1 MRLQDIFSRRLPA
14 LLLAAGI
21 LAADTAAA
29 HPPRN
34 VPRHA
39 APARKHD
46 VRLPAGQDAWRTE
59 PRHDLSLKVGAF
71 PFTSSNGTLG
81 IGTGNGDAWF
91 YPGIFATPGAMQYAK
106 IRYSPRTTA
115 GGITLA
121 YTYRATHLLSVG
133 AAFTYTGLYGDVTDA
148 RSGRK
153 IASNNTTTL
162 SIAPMLRLQWLN
174 RPIVRC
180 YSSLAIGP
188 AIDMMSIDD
197 SRETY
202 IGLSATIA
210 GVSVGRRLYGFAE
223 VGAGMQGIFSAGI
236 GYRF

>member
-21 LAADTAAA
+21 LAADIAAA
-29 HPPRN
+29 QPPKN
-34 VPRHA
+34 VPGHTE
-39 APARKHD
+39 PARKHD
-46 VRLPAGQDAWRTE
+46 VQLPAGHNTWRTE

-71 PFTSSNGTLG
+71 PFTA
-81 IGTGNGDAWF
+81 GNGPLGLLMDNDDTWV
-91 YPGIFATPGAMQYAK
+91 YTGIFATPDAMQDAK
-106 IRYSPRTTA
+106 VRYSPRTTA
-115 GGITLA
+115 GGITLT
-121 YTYRATHLLSVG
+121 YTYRATHVLSVG
-133 AAFTYTGLYGDVTDA
+133 AAFTYTGLYGNVTDA

-162 SIAPMLRLQWLN
+162 CIAPMLRLQWLN

-197 SRETY
+197 SSETY

-223 VGAGMQGIFSAGI
+223 VGSGMQGIFSAGI